1 MTFNVQTLKNQNPII
16 SKMVNHEEIFWQ
28 NPDYQS
34 DSSLPFTIDDIKD
47 AEARLSRFSSYI
59 KTVFPETKENNG
71 KIESQIFSLDT
82 FKNIEFPNLKGQLLL
97 KGDHALP
104 ISGSIKARGGIYEVL
119 KFAEETAIKNT
130 NFTENSDYS
139 ILATDQFK
147 NLFSQYRIAVGSTGN
162 LGLSI
167 GIMSAKL
174 GFKVT
179 VHMSQDAK
187 EWKKALLKSKGVE
200 VVEHVQ
206 DYGYAVKEGRQLAQN
221 DPYCHFVDDES
232 SDRKSVV

>member
-82 FKNIEFPNLKGQLLL
+82 FKNIEPEIG
-97 KGDHALP
+97 
-104 ISGSIKARGGIYEVL
+104 KATTPYLFQVL
-119 KFAEETAIKNT
+119 
-130 NFTENSDYS
+130 
-139 ILATDQFK
+139 
-147 NLFSQYRIAVGSTGN
+147 
-162 LGLSI
+162 
-167 GIMSAKL
+167 
-174 GFKVT
+174 
-179 VHMSQDAK
+179 
-187 EWKKALLKSKGVE
+187 
-200 VVEHVQ
+200 
-206 DYGYAVKEGRQLAQN
+206 
-221 DPYCHFVDDES
+221 
-232 SDRKSVV
+232 

>member
-1 MTFNVQTLKNQNPII
+1 
-16 SKMVNHEEIFWQ
+16 
-28 NPDYQS
+28 DYQS

-167 GIMSAKL
+167 
-174 GFKVT
+174 
-179 VHMSQDAK
+179 
-187 EWKKALLKSKGVE
+187 
-200 VVEHVQ
+200 
-206 DYGYAVKEGRQLAQN
+206 
-221 DPYCHFVDDES
+221 
-232 SDRKSVV
+232 